1 MEKPILN
8 LISVFGWNGP
18 YIVSCCNAMFGTENF
33 VLVQNLVEDIKILN
47 LRPFAAVCDHFEAP
61 RSQKWSKKV
70 KWLIDHFLLHILDP
84 EL

>member
-47 LRPFAAVCDHFEAP
+47 LRYMQLSVILLRHLIA
-61 RSQKWSKKV
+61 KKV
-70 KWLIDHFLLHILDP
+70 YKS
-84 EL
+84 